1 MKVERIRKA
10 YEQVADQLLQMINSG
25 ELKPGDR
32 LPSEAE
38 LAADFGVSR
47 TTVREALRIL
57 ATRNLIHTRKGMA
70 GGHFIVE
77 PTVGSISEFLVA
89 NYGLLT
95 AANTVTLEHLL
106 QAREMIEG
114 PAAAIAARNRD
125 DADLE
130 KIGASLSDDIA
141 KVSEADALAK
151 FRNFHLYLLEA
162 TKNQLLVVAAAPIF
176 TVLQST
182 IVRRRPTKEVI
193 AEIEL
198 DHQKI
203 FEAVEARDAE
213 QARRLMDEHLG
224 FLRAN
229 YQPGINSTEGF
240 DQPKPSAK
248 PSARAASAA
257 TAAMASSTPT
267 TSPYFCWMSKR
278 LASCGACAR
287 SPTHSRGTIGR

>member
-125 DADLE
+125 DDDLE
-130 KIGASLSDDIA
+130 KHPHQRSATTSRR
-141 KVSEADALAK
+141 VSRGRCAGEVP
-151 FRNFHLYLLEA
+151 
-162 TKNQLLVVAAAPIF
+162 QLPPLP
-176 TVLQST
+176 
-182 IVRRRPTKEVI
+182 
-193 AEIEL
+193 
-198 DHQKI
+198 
-203 FEAVEARDAE
+203 ARGDQEPA
-213 QARRLMDEHLG
+213 ARRG
-224 FLRAN
+224 GRADLHG
-229 YQPGINSTEGF
+229 PAVDDRPPAP
-240 DQPKPSAK
+240 DQGGDRRD
-248 PSARAASAA
+248 RAAITRRSTRRSRPATRSRRAA
-257 TAAMASSTPT
+257 
-267 TSPYFCWMSKR
+267 
-278 LASCGACAR
+278 
-287 SPTHSRGTIGR
+287 

>member
-1 MKVERIRKA
+1 
-10 YEQVADQLLQMINSG
+10 MINSG

-125 DADLE
+125 DDDLE
-130 KIGASLSDDIA
+130 QHPQRASATTSQR
-141 KVSEADALAK
+141 SREADALAK

-203 FEAVEARDAE
+203 YKAVEASDEVA
-213 QARRLMDEHLG
+213 ARRLMDEHLG

-240 DQPKPSAK
+240 DQPKKQAPG
-248 PSARAASAA
+248 AR
-257 TAAMASSTPT
+257 
-267 TSPYFCWMSKR
+267 R
-278 LASCGACAR
+278 
-287 SPTHSRGTIGR
+287 

>member
-10 YEQVADQLLQMINSG
+10 YEQVADQLLSLINSG

-57 ATRNLIHTRKGMA
+57 ATRNLIQTRKGVA

-106 QAREMIEG
+106 QVREMIEG

-125 DADLE
+125 DGDLE
-130 KIGASLSDDIA
+130 RIRGTLSDDIA
-141 KVSEADALAK
+141 SVSEADALAK
-151 FRNFHLYLLEA
+151 FRNFHLYMLEA
-162 TKNQLLVVAAAPIF
+162 TKNQLLVVAAVPIF

-182 IVRRRPTKEVI
+182 VVRRRPTKEVI
-193 AEIEL
+193 AALEL

-203 FEAVEARDAE
+203 YTAVEAKDEAE
-213 QARRLMDEHLG
+213 ARCLMDEHLG
-224 FLRAN
+224 FLRVN

-240 DQPKPSAK
+240 DQLRPQDHQTAK
-248 PSARAASAA
+248 S
-257 TAAMASSTPT
+257 
-267 TSPYFCWMSKR
+267 
-278 LASCGACAR
+278 
-287 SPTHSRGTIGR
+287 

>member
-1 MKVERIRKA
+1 MKVARIRKA
-10 YEQVADQLLQMINSG
+10 YEQVADQLLSMINSG

-57 ATRNLIHTRKGMA
+57 ATRNLIQTRKGMA

-77 PTVGSISEFLVA
+77 PTVGSISEFLIA

-125 DADLE
+125 DGDLE
-130 KIGASLSDDIA
+130 RLRSALTDDIA
-141 KVSEADALAK
+141 ALSDIDALAK

-162 TKNQLLVVAAAPIF
+162 TKNHLLVVAAVPIF

-182 IVRRRPTKEVI
+182 DVRRRPAKQVI
-193 AEIEL
+193 ADLER
-198 DHQKI
+198 DHQNI
-203 FEAVEARDAE
+203 YAAVEARDVA
-213 QARRLMDEHLG
+213 AAHRLMDEHLG
-224 FLRAN
+224 FLRVN
-229 YQPGINSTEGF
+229 YQPGIDSTEGF
-240 DQPKPSAK
+240 DRPKLKRRSG
-248 PSARAASAA
+248 AR
-257 TAAMASSTPT
+257 
-267 TSPYFCWMSKR
+267 
-278 LASCGACAR
+278 
-287 SPTHSRGTIGR
+287 

>member
-125 DADLE
+125 DGDLE
-130 KIGASLSDDIA
+130 RIRTALSDDIETI
-141 KVSEADALAK
+141 SDADALAK

-162 TKNQLLVVAAAPIF
+162 TKNHLLVVAAVPIF

-182 IVRRRPTKEVI
+182 VVRRRPTKEVI

-203 FEAVEARDAE
+203 YRAVEARDEAKS
-213 QARRLMDEHLG
+213 RRLMDEHLG

-240 DQPKPSAK
+240 DQPKSK
-248 PSARAASAA
+248 PQRAA
-257 TAAMASSTPT
+257 T
-267 TSPYFCWMSKR
+267 
-278 LASCGACAR
+278 
-287 SPTHSRGTIGR
+287 

>member
-10 YEQVADQLLQMINSG
+10 YEQVADQLLSMINSG

-47 TTVREALRIL
+47 TTVREAMRIL
-57 ATRNLIHTRKGMA
+57 ATRNLIQTRKGMA

-125 DADLE
+125 DEDL
-130 KIGASLSDDIA
+130 ARLRTALSDDIDA
-141 KVSEADALAK
+141 ISDVEALAK
-151 FRNFHLYLLEA
+151 FRNFHLFLLEA
-162 TKNQLLVVAAAPIF
+162 TKNHLLVVAAVPIF

-182 IVRRRPTKEVI
+182 VVRRRPTKQVI
-193 AEIEL
+193 AELER
-198 DHQKI
+198 DHQNI
-203 FEAVEARDAE
+203 YAAVEARDA
-213 QARRLMDEHLG
+213 QGAHRLMDEHLSY
-224 FLRAN
+224 LRVN
-229 YQPGINSTEGF
+229 YQPAIDSTEGF
-240 DQPKPSAK
+240 DRPK
-248 PSARAASAA
+248 RERQL
-257 TAAMASSTPT
+257 T
-267 TSPYFCWMSKR
+267 
-278 LASCGACAR
+278 GD
-287 SPTHSRGTIGR
+287 

>member
-10 YEQVADQLLQMINSG
+10 YEQVADQLLSMINSG

-57 ATRNLIHTRKGMA
+57 ATRNLIQTRKGMA

-125 DADLE
+125 DDDL
-130 KIGASLSDDIA
+130 ARLRTALSDDIDA
-141 KVSEADALAK
+141 ISDVEALAK

-162 TKNQLLVVAAAPIF
+162 TKNHLLVVAAVPIF

-182 IVRRRPTKEVI
+182 VVRRRPTKQVI
-193 AEIEL
+193 AELER
-198 DHQKI
+198 DHQNI
-203 FEAVEARDAE
+203 YAAVEARDAE
-213 QARRLMDEHLG
+213 AAHRLMDEHLSY
-224 FLRAN
+224 LRVN
-229 YQPGINSTEGF
+229 YQPAINSTEGF
-240 DQPKPSAK
+240 DRPK
-248 PSARAASAA
+248 RERQL
-257 TAAMASSTPT
+257 T
-267 TSPYFCWMSKR
+267 
-278 LASCGACAR
+278 GD
-287 SPTHSRGTIGR
+287 

>member
-10 YEQVADQLLQMINSG
+10 YEQVADQLLSKINSG

-57 ATRNLIHTRKGMA
+57 ATRNLIQTRKGMA

-125 DADLE
+125 DDDLE
-130 KIGASLSDDIA
+130 RIRTTFSEDIEA
-141 KVSEADALAK
+141 VSPTHALAK

-162 TKNQLLVVAAAPIF
+162 TKNHLLVVAAVPIF

-182 IVRRRPTKEVI
+182 VVRRRPTREVI
-193 AEIEL
+193 AQLERDHREIYS
-198 DHQKI
+198 
-203 FEAVEARDAE
+203 AVEARDEA
-213 QARRLMDEHLG
+213 AAHRLMDEHLG
-224 FLRAN
+224 YLRLN

-240 DQPKPSAK
+240 DQPKAQPQ
-248 PSARAASAA
+248 AAG
-257 TAAMASSTPT
+257 AS
-267 TSPYFCWMSKR
+267 
-278 LASCGACAR
+278 
-287 SPTHSRGTIGR
+287 

>member
-57 ATRNLIHTRKGMA
+57 ATRNLIQTRKGMA

-125 DADLE
+125 DHDLE
-130 KIGASLSDDIA
+130 RIRTTLHDDVAS
-141 KVSEADALAK
+141 VSEVDALAK
-151 FRNFHLYLLEA
+151 FRLFHLYLLEA
-162 TKNQLLVVAAAPIF
+162 TKNHLLVVAAAPIF

-182 IVRRRPTKEVI
+182 VVRRRPTKEVI
-193 AEIEL
+193 AALEQDHREIYA
-198 DHQKI
+198 
-203 FEAVEARDAE
+203 AVEARDEEA
-213 QARRLMDEHLG
+213 AHRLMDDHLG
-224 FLRAN
+224 FLRLN

-240 DQPKPSAK
+240 DQPKRSRRREP
-248 PSARAASAA
+248 AA
-257 TAAMASSTPT
+257 
-267 TSPYFCWMSKR
+267 
-278 LASCGACAR
+278 G
-287 SPTHSRGTIGR
+287 

>member
-10 YEQVADQLLQMINSG
+10 YEQVADQLLDMINSG

-47 TTVREALRIL
+47 TTVREAMRIL
-57 ATRNLIHTRKGMA
+57 ATRNLIQTRKGMA

-106 QAREMIEG
+106 QVREMIEG

-125 DADLE
+125 DDDLA
-130 KIGASLSDDIA
+130 KLRTALSDDIDA
-141 KVSEADALAK
+141 ISDVEALAK

-162 TKNQLLVVAAAPIF
+162 TKNHLLVVAAVPIF

-182 IVRRRPTKEVI
+182 VVRRRPTKQVI
-193 AEIEL
+193 AELER
-198 DHQKI
+198 DHQNI
-203 FEAVEARDAE
+203 YAAVEARDA
-213 QARRLMDEHLG
+213 AGAHRLMDEHLSY
-224 FLRAN
+224 LRVN
-229 YQPGINSTEGF
+229 YQPAIDSTEGF
-240 DQPKPSAK
+240 DRPK
-248 PSARAASAA
+248 RERQL
-257 TAAMASSTPT
+257 T
-267 TSPYFCWMSKR
+267 
-278 LASCGACAR
+278 GD
-287 SPTHSRGTIGR
+287 

>member
-10 YEQVADQLLQMINSG
+10 YEQVADQLLLMINSG

-70 GGHFIVE
+70 GGHFIIE

-114 PAAAIAARNRD
+114 PAAALAARNRD
-125 DADLE
+125 DDDLFR
-130 KIGASLSDDIA
+130 IRSCLSDDIA
-141 KVSEADALAK
+141 SVSQADALAK

-162 TKNQLLVVAAAPIF
+162 SKNKLLVVAAAPIF
-176 TVLQST
+176 TVLQSS
-182 IVRRRPTKEVI
+182 IVRRRPTEEVI
-193 AEIEL
+193 AELER
-198 DHQKI
+198 DHQAI
-203 FEAVEARDAE
+203 YSAVEDRDEAA
-213 QARRLMDEHLG
+213 ARRLMDEHLG
-224 FLRAN
+224 FLRVN
-229 YQPGINSTEGF
+229 YQPGIDSTEGF
-240 DQPKPSAK
+240 DQPKPVRQ
-248 PSARAASAA
+248 PAAS
-257 TAAMASSTPT
+257 
-267 TSPYFCWMSKR
+267 
-278 LASCGACAR
+278 
-287 SPTHSRGTIGR
+287 

>member
-10 YEQVADQLLQMINSG
+10 YEQVADQLLNMINSG

-57 ATRNLIHTRKGMA
+57 ATRNLIQTRKGMA

-89 NYGLLT
+89 SYGLLT

-114 PAAAIAARNRD
+114 PAAALAARNRD
-125 DADLE
+125 ESDLE
-130 KIGASLSDDIA
+130 RIRTTLTDDISA
-141 KVSEADALAK
+141 LSQADALEML
-151 FRNFHLYLLEA
+151 RNFHLYLLEA

-176 TVLQST
+176 TILQST

-193 AEIEL
+193 AQL
-198 DHQKI
+198 MRDHQEI
-203 FEAVEARDAE
+203 YVAVAAGDEAE
-213 QARRLMDEHLG
+213 ARRLMDEHLG
-224 FLRAN
+224 YLRVN
-229 YQPGINSTEGF
+229 YQPGIYSTEGF
-240 DQPKPSAK
+240 DQPKAQRVPA
-248 PSARAASAA
+248 PGASAA
-257 TAAMASSTPT
+257 TAA
-267 TSPYFCWMSKR
+267 
-278 LASCGACAR
+278 G
-287 SPTHSRGTIGR
+287 

>member
-1 MKVERIRKA
+1 MKVARIRKA
-10 YEQVADQLLQMINSG
+10 NEQVADQLLDMINSG

-47 TTVREALRIL
+47 TTVREAMRIL
-57 ATRNLIHTRKGMA
+57 ATRNLIQTRKGMA

-125 DADLE
+125 DDDLAR
-130 KIGASLSDDIA
+130 IRTTLSDDIDA
-141 KVSEADALAK
+141 ISDVDALAK

-162 TKNQLLVVAAAPIF
+162 TKNHLLVVAAVPIF

-182 IVRRRPTKEVI
+182 VVRRRPTKQVI
-193 AEIEL
+193 AELER
-198 DHQKI
+198 DHQNI
-203 FEAVEARDAE
+203 YAAVEARDAE
-213 QARRLMDEHLG
+213 EARRLMDEHLG
-224 FLRAN
+224 YLRVN
-229 YQPGINSTEGF
+229 YQPAIDSTEGF
-240 DQPKPSAK
+240 DRPK
-248 PSARAASAA
+248 RQRQL
-257 TAAMASSTPT
+257 T
-267 TSPYFCWMSKR
+267 
-278 LASCGACAR
+278 GD
-287 SPTHSRGTIGR
+287 

>member
-1 MKVERIRKA
+1 MAERARDILRANETDTLNSATRLRLGHTARGMKVERIRKA
-10 YEQVADQLLQMINSG
+10 YEQVADQLLSMINSG

-57 ATRNLIHTRKGMA
+57 ATRNLIQTRKGMA

-125 DADLE
+125 DDDLE
-130 KIGASLSDDIA
+130 RIRTTFSDDIEA
-141 KVSEADALAK
+141 VSPT
-151 FRNFHLYLLEA
+151 RTRWPSSA
-162 TKNQLLVVAAAPIF
+162 T
-176 TVLQST
+176 ST
-182 IVRRRPTKEVI
+182 STCSRRPRTTCSSWPPCRSSPCCSPRSC
-193 AEIEL
+193 AG
-198 DHQKI
+198 
-203 FEAVEARDAE
+203 ARP
-213 QARRLMDEHLG
+213 RR
-224 FLRAN
+224 
-229 YQPGINSTEGF
+229 
-240 DQPKPSAK
+240 
-248 PSARAASAA
+248 
-257 TAAMASSTPT
+257 
-267 TSPYFCWMSKR
+267 
-278 LASCGACAR
+278 
-287 SPTHSRGTIGR
+287 

>member
-10 YEQVADQLLQMINSG
+10 YEQVADQLLSMINSG

-57 ATRNLIHTRKGMA
+57 ATRNLIQTRKGMA

-125 DADLE
+125 ENDLE
-130 KIGASLSDDIA
+130 RIRSALSDDIES
-141 KVSEADALAK
+141 VSVADALAN

-162 TKNQLLVVAAAPIF
+162 TKNHLLVVAAAPIF

-182 IVRRRPTKEVI
+182 VVRRRPTKEVI
-193 AEIEL
+193 AQL
-198 DHQKI
+198 
-203 FEAVEARDAE
+203 EARPPGDLPGGGGPGRGRGAPADGRAPRLPARQLPARHQLDRGLRPAE
-213 QARRLMDEHLG
+213 AREQQRRTL
-224 FLRAN
+224 
-229 YQPGINSTEGF
+229 S
-240 DQPKPSAK
+240 
-248 PSARAASAA
+248 
-257 TAAMASSTPT
+257 
-267 TSPYFCWMSKR
+267 
-278 LASCGACAR
+278 
-287 SPTHSRGTIGR
+287 

>member
-10 YEQVADQLLQMINSG
+10 YEQVADQLLHMINSG

-57 ATRNLIHTRKGMA
+57 ATRNLIQTRKGMA

-106 QAREMIEG
+106 QAREILEG

-125 DADLE
+125 DGDLE
-130 KIGASLSDDIA
+130 KIRASLSDDISA
-141 KVSEADALAK
+141 VSEADALAN

-193 AEIEL
+193 AEIEQ
-198 DHQKI
+198 DHHKI
-203 FEAVEARDAE
+203 YAAVEKRDEAE
-213 QARRLMDEHLG
+213 AHRLMDEHLG
-224 FLRAN
+224 FLRVN

-240 DQPKPSAK
+240 DQPKAK
-248 PSARAASAA
+248 A
-257 TAAMASSTPT
+257 
-267 TSPYFCWMSKR
+267 KR
-278 LASCGACAR
+278 R
-287 SPTHSRGTIGR
+287 T

>member
-10 YEQVADQLLQMINSG
+10 YEQVADQLLSMINSG

-57 ATRNLIHTRKGMA
+57 ATRNLIQTRKGMA

-125 DADLE
+125 DDDLE
-130 KIGASLSDDIA
+130 RHPHHAQRRHRGR
-141 KVSEADALAK
+141 LAT
-151 FRNFHLYLLEA
+151 RMRWRSSA
-162 TKNQLLVVAAAPIF
+162 T
-176 TVLQST
+176 ST
-182 IVRRRPTKEVI
+182 STCSRRRRTTCSSWPPRRSSPCCSRRSC
-193 AEIEL
+193 AG
-198 DHQKI
+198 
-203 FEAVEARDAE
+203 ARP
-213 QARRLMDEHLG
+213 RR
-224 FLRAN
+224 
-229 YQPGINSTEGF
+229 
-240 DQPKPSAK
+240 
-248 PSARAASAA
+248 
-257 TAAMASSTPT
+257 
-267 TSPYFCWMSKR
+267 
-278 LASCGACAR
+278 
-287 SPTHSRGTIGR
+287 

>member
-10 YEQVADQLLQMINSG
+10 YEQVADQLLSMINSG

-47 TTVREALRIL
+47 TTVREAMRIL
-57 ATRNLIHTRKGMA
+57 ATRNLIQTRKGMA

-125 DADLE
+125 DEDL
-130 KIGASLSDDIA
+130 ARLRTALSDDIDA
-141 KVSEADALAK
+141 ISDVEALAK
-151 FRNFHLYLLEA
+151 FRNFHLFLLEA
-162 TKNQLLVVAAAPIF
+162 TKNHLLVVAAVPIF

-182 IVRRRPTKEVI
+182 VVRRRPTKQVI
-193 AEIEL
+193 AELER
-198 DHQKI
+198 DHQNI
-203 FEAVEARDAE
+203 YAAVEARDAE
-213 QARRLMDEHLG
+213 GAHRLMDEHLSY
-224 FLRAN
+224 LRVN
-229 YQPGINSTEGF
+229 YQPAIDSTEGF
-240 DQPKPSAK
+240 DRPK
-248 PSARAASAA
+248 RERQL
-257 TAAMASSTPT
+257 T
-267 TSPYFCWMSKR
+267 
-278 LASCGACAR
+278 GD
-287 SPTHSRGTIGR
+287 

>member
-10 YEQVADQLLQMINSG
+10 YEQVADQLLSMINSG

-125 DADLE
+125 DDDLE
-130 KIGASLSDDIA
+130 RIRTTLSDDISA
-141 KVSEADALAK
+141 VSRGRRAREVP
-151 FRNFHLYLLEA
+151 
-162 TKNQLLVVAAAPIF
+162 QLPPLPARGDEEPPA
-176 TVLQST
+176 
-182 IVRRRPTKEVI
+182 RRRRR
-193 AEIEL
+193 ADL
-198 DHQKI
+198 HGA
-203 FEAVEARDAE
+203 AVDDRAPAPDQGGDRRDRARPPGDLRGGRGAGRG
-213 QARRLMDEHLG
+213 RR
-224 FLRAN
+224 RA
-229 YQPGINSTEGF
+229 G
-240 DQPKPSAK
+240 
-248 PSARAASAA
+248 
-257 TAAMASSTPT
+257 
-267 TSPYFCWMSKR
+267 
-278 LASCGACAR
+278 
-287 SPTHSRGTIGR
+287 

>member
-10 YEQVADQLLQMINSG
+10 YEQVADQLLAMINSG

-125 DADLE
+125 DDDLE
-130 KIGASLSDDIA
+130 KLRTSLSDDISA
-141 KVSEADALAK
+141 VSEADALAK
-151 FRNFHLYLLEA
+151 FRNFHLFLLEA

-198 DHQKI
+198 RSPEDLRGGRGPRRGRGAPPHGRAPRLPARQLPARHQLDRGLRPAQKKPAQGL
-203 FEAVEARDAE
+203 ERGDRRDA
-213 QARRLMDEHLG
+213 RRR
-224 FLRAN
+224 RA
-229 YQPGINSTEGF
+229 
-240 DQPKPSAK
+240 
-248 PSARAASAA
+248 
-257 TAAMASSTPT
+257 T

-278 LASCGACAR
+278 FASCGACAR

>member
-10 YEQVADQLLQMINSG
+10 YEQVADQLLNMINSG

-57 ATRNLIHTRKGMA
+57 ATRNLIQTRKGMA

-89 NYGLLT
+89 SYGLLT

-125 DADLE
+125 ESDLE
-130 KIGASLSDDIA
+130 RIRTTLTDDIS
-141 KVSEADALAK
+141 VLSQADALEML
-151 FRNFHLYLLEA
+151 RNFHLYLLEA

-176 TVLQST
+176 TILQST

-193 AEIEL
+193 AQL
-198 DHQKI
+198 MRDHQEI
-203 FEAVEARDAE
+203 YVAVAAGDEAA
-213 QARRLMDEHLG
+213 ARRLMDEHLG
-224 FLRAN
+224 YLRVN
-229 YQPGINSTEGF
+229 YQPGIYSTEGF
-240 DQPKPSAK
+240 DQPKAQ
-248 PSARAASAA
+248 RAPAPGESAA
-257 TAAMASSTPT
+257 TAA
-267 TSPYFCWMSKR
+267 
-278 LASCGACAR
+278 G
-287 SPTHSRGTIGR
+287 

>member
-10 YEQVADQLLQMINSG
+10 YEQVADQLLDMINSG
-25 ELKPGDR
+25 ALKPGDR

-47 TTVREALRIL
+47 TTVREAMRIL
-57 ATRNLIHTRKGMA
+57 ATRNLIQTRKGMA

-125 DADLE
+125 DDDL
-130 KIGASLSDDIA
+130 ARLRTALSDDIDA
-141 KVSEADALAK
+141 ISDVEALAK

-162 TKNQLLVVAAAPIF
+162 TKNHLLVVAAVPIF

-182 IVRRRPTKEVI
+182 VVRRRPTKQVI
-193 AEIEL
+193 AELER
-198 DHQKI
+198 DHKDI
-203 FEAVEARDAE
+203 YAAVEARDAE
-213 QARRLMDEHLG
+213 AARRLMDEHLSY
-224 FLRAN
+224 LRVN
-229 YQPGINSTEGF
+229 FQPAIDSTEGF
-240 DQPKPSAK
+240 DRPK
-248 PSARAASAA
+248 RERQL
-257 TAAMASSTPT
+257 T
-267 TSPYFCWMSKR
+267 
-278 LASCGACAR
+278 GD
-287 SPTHSRGTIGR
+287 

>member
-125 DADLE
+125 DDDLV
-130 KIGASLSDDIA
+130 KIRGSLSDDI
-141 KVSEADALAK
+141 S
-151 FRNFHLYLLEA
+151 
-162 TKNQLLVVAAAPIF
+162 
-176 TVLQST
+176 
-182 IVRRRPTKEVI
+182 
-193 AEIEL
+193 
-198 DHQKI
+198 
-203 FEAVEARDAE
+203 
-213 QARRLMDEHLG
+213 G
-224 FLRAN
+224 
-229 YQPGINSTEGF
+229 
-240 DQPKPSAK
+240 
-248 PSARAASAA
+248 
-257 TAAMASSTPT
+257 
-267 TSPYFCWMSKR
+267 
-278 LASCGACAR
+278 
-287 SPTHSRGTIGR
+287 

>member
-10 YEQVADQLLQMINSG
+10 YEQVADQLPEMINSG

-125 DADLE
+125 DARPREDRREPERGHLGGLRGGRARQLPQLPPLPARGDL
-130 KIGASLSDDIA
+130 KP
-141 KVSEADALAK
+141 
-151 FRNFHLYLLEA
+151 
-162 TKNQLLVVAAAPIF
+162 VA
-176 TVLQST
+176 
-182 IVRRRPTKEVI
+182 RRRRRAHLHGPVV
-193 AEIEL
+193 
-198 DHQKI
+198 DHRPPAPDQGGHRRDRGGPQ
-203 FEAVEARDAE
+203 AGSSRPSRHGDAE
-213 QARRLMDEHLG
+213 KARRLMDEHLG

-240 DQPKPSAK
+240 DQPKKAK
-248 PSARAASAA
+248 
-257 TAAMASSTPT
+257 
-267 TSPYFCWMSKR
+267 KR
-278 LASCGACAR
+278 
-287 SPTHSRGTIGR
+287 

>member
-10 YEQVADQLLQMINSG
+10 YEQVADQLMTMINSG

-125 DADLE
+125 EADLE
-130 KIGASLSDDIA
+130 KLLTSLSDDISG
-141 KVSEADALAK
+141 VSEADALAK
-151 FRNFHLYLLEA
+151 FRNFHLFLLEA
-162 TKNQLLVVAAAPIF
+162 TKNKLLVVAAAPIF

-203 FEAVEARDAE
+203 YKAVEARDEVA
-213 QARRLMDEHLG
+213 ARRLMDEHLG

-240 DQPKPSAK
+240 DQPKKK
-248 PSARAASAA
+248 PR
-257 TAAMASSTPT
+257 
-267 TSPYFCWMSKR
+267 SK
-278 LASCGACAR
+278 A
-287 SPTHSRGTIGR
+287 

>member
-10 YEQVADQLLQMINSG
+10 YEQVADQLLSMINSG

-114 PAAAIAARNRD
+114 PAAAIAARTRD
-125 DADLE
+125 DVDLE
-130 KIGASLSDDIA
+130 KLRSSLSDDISA
-141 KVSEADALAK
+141 VSEADALAK
-151 FRNFHLYLLEA
+151 FRNFHLFLLEA
-162 TKNQLLVVAAAPIF
+162 TKNHLLVVAAAPIF

-203 FEAVEARDAE
+203 YKAVEAQDETA
-213 QARRLMDEHLG
+213 ARRLMDEHLG

-240 DQPKPSAK
+240 DQPKPKARAK
-248 PSARAASAA
+248 P
-257 TAAMASSTPT
+257 
-267 TSPYFCWMSKR
+267 KR
-278 LASCGACAR
+278 
-287 SPTHSRGTIGR
+287 